1 MLNTVNQETKQ
12 YYLTIDGQEVTVS
25 EEVYRAYKRPIWAE
39 HKRNDRQKLCQVSD
53 GKGGLK
59 RCTEN
64 CSKCSRTK
72 EGNVLSLDGLEEAG
86 YSVEDRAQDVAEIVA
101 EKVLLEELFKALE
114 ELDPNSHRICKLLM
128 EGCSKREIAR
138 IMSIPQS
145 SFEYQFKKLMGSL
158 RERLENYI

>member
-12 YYLTIDGQEVTVS
+12 YYLTIDGLEVTVS

-59 RCTEN
+59 RCTED

-72 EGNVLSLDGLEEAG
+72 EGSYLSLDGLEEAG
-86 YSVEDRAQDVAEIVA
+86 YSVEDWSQDVVEIVA

-145 SFEYQFKKLMGSL
+145 SFEYQFKKLMVSL

>member
-1 MLNTVNQETKQ
+1 MDNQYRYIE
-12 YYLTIDGQEVTVS
+12 INGQQIPVT
-25 EEVYRAYKRPIWAE
+25 EDVYRAYKRPIWAE

-59 RCTEN
+59 RCTED

-101 EKVLLEELFKALE
+101 EKVLLEELFMALE
-114 ELDPNSHRICKLLM
+114 ELDPNSHRICELLM
-128 EGCSKREIAR
+128 EGHSKREIAR

-145 SFEYQFKKLMGSL
+145 SFEYQFKKLMASL